1 MLPQA
6 FKNRMKRIAP
16 DEADALFS
24 ALENEEPCRALR
36 VNLTKTTVEKFRK
49 TFPQKLEALSFCD
62 DGFLL
67 SDAEGIGRR
76 PEHHAGAIYLQDP
89 GAMSTLNAVKL
100 SHGWRCADLC
110 AAPGGKSSQISSAI
124 GDDGFLLANEYVPKR
139 AKILVGNIERLG
151 LKNTVVTSKDT
162 EELAALYPESFDF
175 VLADVPCS
183 GEGMFRKNELAV
195 SEWSEEN
202 VMKCA
207 LRGSRILD
215 AAAKMTAPGG
225 LLLYSTCTFS
235 LEENEGQVAA
245 FLSRHPEFSVTPA
258 EERVRRVT
266 LPGIDTDGTHF
277 PGVEECRRYY
287 PHRAP
292 GEGQFFALLQKAG
305 EKVTRPRPSAKDP
318 TRPIGKAEQQIITA
332 FFREQMVPGFD
343 AGVRLSGDRLIIPP
357 AGLPLPSGQVF
368 SAGVLL
374 GELRKGILF
383 PSHHFF
389 SAFGREFLRKMDF
402 PADDPRTARYLHGD
416 ELAAEGIPDGY
427 CAVLCGGVPLGG
439 GKVSGGMLKNHY
451 PKGLRNP

>member
-183 GEGMFRKNELAV
+183 GEGMFRKDPGAIQEWNESNLQLC
-195 SEWSEEN
+195 SE
-202 VMKCA
+202 
-207 LRGSRILD
+207 RQQRILAD
-215 AAAKMTAPGG
+215 IWPCLKPSGF
-225 LLLYSTCTFS
+225 LVYSTCTYNPG
-235 LEENEGQVAA
+235 ENEAI
-245 FLSRHPEFSVTPA
+245 L
-258 EERVRRVT
+258 ERLIRKYGARSIEIAP
-266 LPGIDTDGTHF
+266 LFPGIVPGNSTAHCYHF
-277 PGVEECRRYY
+277 Y
-287 PHRAP
+287 PHRIP
-292 GEGQFFALLQKAG
+292 GEGFFTGVVQKTEGEEFRAGKVRKNTKHTPPLLPGDIRAYIRTP
-305 EKVTRPRPSAKDP
+305 EYYRPYAKDNI
-318 TRPIGKAEQQIITA
+318 IGVIPEQHSEFIQLLEANLHILYQGCEIAEIIN
-332 FFREQMVPGFD
+332 RK
-343 AGVRLSGDRLIIPP
+343 SK
-357 AGLPLPSGQVF
+357 PLPSLALWQGLNKANCALLDTDRMTALTFLKKEDIPVPPKTAEWLLVTYRGQ
-368 SAGVLL
+368 GL
-374 GELRKGILF
+374 GWCK
-383 PSHHFF
+383 H
-389 SAFGREFLRKMDF
+389 
-402 PADDPRTARYLHGD
+402 
-416 ELAAEGIPDGY
+416 
-427 CAVLCGGVPLGG
+427 LGNR
-439 GKVSGGMLKNHY
+439 LNNYY
-451 PKGLRNP
+451 PKEWRIRMTIE